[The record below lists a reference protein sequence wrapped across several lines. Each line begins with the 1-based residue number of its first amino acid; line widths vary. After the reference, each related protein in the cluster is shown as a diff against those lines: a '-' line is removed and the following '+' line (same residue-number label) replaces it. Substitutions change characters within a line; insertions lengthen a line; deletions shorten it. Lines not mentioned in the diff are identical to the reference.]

1 MKSKWTIASTQEF
14 IAEARK
20 VHGDTYDY
28 SASGYSGMSKPLTV
42 ICSKHGA
49 FLQTPQRHLSGLRCL
64 SCAGKARKTREQFI
78 ADARAVHG
86 DKYDYAGTEYKNN
99 STKLEVTC
107 PEHGPFLVKPNNHT
121 TNQSGC
127 PSCAGMRR
135 TTLEDFLTRA
145 RAAHGG
151 KYDYSQAQYA
161 GVDAPVT
168 IICPEHGPFQQIA
181 YDHTKGRGCIPC
193 GVTKCADGNRRSLQ
207 EFIRRARLLHGDK
220 YDYSRT
226 VYVNSVTPAEIICP
240 EHGSFWQVPQDHIT
254 KHGCAA
260 CAGLKPI
267 AKSEFL
273 QRATAAHGERYD
285 YSQVDWSGQN
295 QAVVIVC
302 PVHGS
307 FDQVPK
313 SHMNGR
319 GCRHCARE
327 ATSSKGEREL
337 ADWLQGMGL
346 RVLRNERETL
356 GGLEMD
362 VYLPDQ
368 QLAIEYNGA
377 YWHHDGRMKHPRLH
391 EHKARRAQALG
402 IRLMTVWDF
411 DWQVRQDFMRRHILH
426 AIGRNEGKRI
436 HARHCRVE
444 AIDIVQ
450 ARPFYDTHHI
460 QGAPWR
466 ALHHLALL
474 CGDDLVACMSFGQ
487 GNSRRGRV
495 GPAEWELQRFATAAI
510 VRGGAS
516 KLFAAFVRAQAP
528 QAVWSFSDR
537 QSFGG
542 AMYLA
547 LGFECDGE
555 LPADYRVMHINS
567 GRIWHKSAWQRR
579 HIPDRLR
586 ELDVQDSFTPAS
598 DARTEREMQEA
609 AGVVRIMDAGKIR
622 WKWAQK
628 NPV

>member
-20 VHGDTYDY
+20 VHGDAYDY

-42 ICSKHGA
+42 ICAKHGA

-151 KYDYSQAQYA
+151 KYDYSQVQYA

-193 GVTKCADGNRRSLQ
+193 GLTKCADGNRRSLD
-207 EFIRRARLLHGDK
+207 EFIRRARAFHGDRF
-220 YDYSRT
+220 DYSRS
-226 VYVNSVTPAEIICP
+226 VYVNSTTPIEITCP

-254 KHGCAA
+254 RYGCVA

-267 AKSEFL
+267 TQDEFL
-273 QRATAAHGERYD
+273 ERARAVHGERYC
-285 YSQVDWSGQN
+285 YSNVVWLGRQQN
-295 QAVVIVC
+295 VQIIC
-302 PVHGS
+302 PDHGA
-307 FDQVPK
+307 FEQTPK
-313 SHMNGR
+313 SHLR
-319 GCRHCARE
+319 GAGCHQCARE
-327 ATSSKGEREL
+327 STSSKGEREL
-337 ADWLQGMGL
+337 AQWLQLLGL
-346 RVLRNERETL
+346 DVRRNDRDTL

-362 VYLPDQ
+362 IYLPGR
-368 QLAIEYNGA
+368 QLAIEYNGR
-377 YWHHDGRMKHPRLH
+377 YWHHDGRMQHPRLH
-391 EHKARRAQALG
+391 EYKARRANECG
-402 IRLMTVWDF
+402 IQLLTVWDF
-411 DWQVRQDFMRRHILH
+411 DWHERQDFIQRHILH
-426 AIGRNEGKRI
+426 ALGMNEGPRI
-436 HARHCRVE
+436 HARRCQAQ
-444 AIDIVQ
+444 AITLAQ
-450 ARPFYDTHHI
+450 AKPFYEAHHI

-466 ALHHLALL
+466 ASHHLGLVL
-474 CGDDLVACMSFGQ
+474 GGELVACMSFGQ
-487 GNSRRGRV
+487 GSSRRGRV
-495 GPAEWELQRFATAAI
+495 GPAEWELQRFATASI

-528 QAVWSFSDR
+528 QVVWSYSDR
-537 QSFGG
+537 QSFAG
-542 AMYLA
+542 ALYPA
-547 LGFECDGE
+547 LGFERDGE
-555 LPADYRVMHINS
+555 LPADYRVAHVNA
-567 GRIWHKSAWQRR
+567 GRIWHKAAWQRK
-579 HIPDRLR
+579 HIPARLR
-586 ELDVQDSFTPAS
+586 ELGVDAAFDPAT
-598 DARTEREMQEA
+598 DPRTERDMQA
-609 AGVVRIMDAGKIR
+609 LAGVVRIMDAGKIR

-628 NPV
+628 NPA